1 MPPFIAPDWDAPLDT
16 AAYIR
21 AVPAT
26 AVIKGMY
33 PGAIAAEA
41 RKRGLSLPHAG
52 DKYVPFLD
60 YPLRDHLLLLTEAAA
75 AFSPELSTRAALRK
89 IGRAAVT
96 VFLNSTLGRAALGAL
111 TTPGATRLAL
121 VGITRAY
128 TTSIGKPSPHAEVR
142 ETSDTSCTVKL
153 TDFWIFLDSHQ
164 IGILEGVARAC
175 GVRCD
180 ILVASDGLANGELSC
195 SWEVAPASRPSVL

>member
-1 MPPFIAPDWDAPLDT
+1 MRSFIAPNWDAPLDT
-16 AAYIR
+16 DAYIR

-33 PGAIAAEA
+33 PGAIATEA

-52 DKYVPFLD
+52 EKYVPFHD
-60 YPLRDHLLLLTEAAA
+60 YPLRDHLRLLTEAAR
-75 AFSPELSTRAALRK
+75 AFSPDLSTRAALRK

-96 VFLNSTLGRAALGAL
+96 VFLNSTLGRAALGGL
-111 TTPGATRLAL
+111 TQPEATRLAL

-128 TTSIGKPSPHAEVR
+128 TTSVGKPSPQVEVK
-142 ETSDTSCTVKL
+142 ETSDTSCIVKIS
-153 TDFWIFLDSHQ
+153 DFWLFLDSHQ
-164 IGILEGVARAC
+164 IGILEGVCRAC

-180 ILVASDGLANGELSC
+180 ILVASEGLASGELSC
-195 SWEVAPASRPSVL
+195 SWEVAPPSRPSVL